1 VETAWL
7 ADLQAL
13 AETLNFSRAAEKR
26 HITQPAFGRRI
37 KSLEDWCGSE
47 LVDRSTH
54 RLKLTP
60 AGEAMLEAAN
70 DIAARLERVIS
81 DLEQMRAA
89 TSTVTFAATHALSFI
104 FFPGWIQ
111 ALGHEASSMP
121 IRLLSDNMN
130 ECERIMTEGRAQF
143 LLCHDHQNSRI
154 RLDRNAYRHV
164 ELATD
169 RLIPVGGRDR
179 DGRPLH
185 SISEA
190 RDRTIPH
197 LAFEETSGMG
207 RILSSALSAHTDRLH
222 LSTVFTSHLA
232 MALKALAIEGKG
244 VAWIP
249 ESLAADEMGPV
260 GRLTSAGSDDWAV
273 DVKIVLIRPRARLTD
288 IAESFWTLVQGKDWR
303 SSRWPLTAMVP
314 PGQQVIS

>member
-1 VETAWL
+1 METAWL

-60 AGEAMLEAAN
+60 AGEAMLEAAG
-70 DIAARLERVIS
+70 DIAARLERVS
-81 DLEQMRAA
+81 QTLAQLRAA

-111 ALGHEASSMP
+111 SLGHEASTMP

-130 ECERIMTEGRAQF
+130 ECERIMMEGRAQF
-143 LLCHDHQNSRI
+143 LLCHDHENSRI
-154 RLDRNAYRHV
+154 RLDTSAYRHV

-169 RLIPVGGRDR
+169 RLIPVSGRDR
-179 DGRPLH
+179 DGHALH
-185 SISEA
+185 RISDTA
-190 RDRTIPH
+190 KQTVPY

-207 RILSSALSAHTDRLH
+207 RILSSTLSNPTQPLH

-232 MALKALAIEGKG
+232 MALKALAVEGKG
-244 VAWIP
+244 IAWIP
-249 ESLAADEMGPV
+249 ESLAADEMGPT
-260 GRLTSAGSDDWAV
+260 GRLISSGSADWAI
-273 DVKIVLIRPRARLTD
+273 DVKIVLIRPRTRMSD
-288 IAESFWTLVQGKDWR
+288 IAESFWNLVQ
-303 SSRWPLTAMVP
+303 SRHRPSA
-314 PGQQVIS
+314 G

>member
-1 VETAWL
+1 METAWL

-37 KSLEDWCGSE
+37 KSLEDWCGSD

-70 DIAARLERVIS
+70 DIAARLERAS
-81 DLEQMRAA
+81 RDLAQMRAA

-111 ALGHEASSMP
+111 GLGHEASTMP

-154 RLDRNAYRHV
+154 RLDMNAYRHV

-169 RLIPVGGRDR
+169 RLIPVSGRDR
-179 DGRPLH
+179 NGRALH

-190 RDRTIPH
+190 SDRAVPH

-207 RILSSALSAHTDRLH
+207 RILSSTLSSSTDQLP

-232 MALKALAIEGKG
+232 MALKALATEGKG

-249 ESLAADEMGPV
+249 ESLAADEMGPA
-260 GRLTSAGSDDWAV
+260 GRLAPAGSADWAI
-273 DVKIVLIRPRARLTD
+273 DVKIVLIRPRARMTD
-288 IAESFWTLVQGKDWR
+288 IAENFWSLVQGQYR
-303 SSRWPLTAMVP
+303 PSGR
-314 PGQQVIS
+314 

>member
-1 VETAWL
+1 METAWL

-37 KSLEDWCGSE
+37 KSLEDWCGAD

-70 DIAARLERVIS
+70 DIAARLERAS
-81 DLEQMRAA
+81 RDLAQMRAA

-111 ALGHEASSMP
+111 GLGHEASTMP

-169 RLIPVGGRDR
+169 RLIPVSGRDR
-179 DGRPLH
+179 NGRALH

-190 RDRTIPH
+190 SDRAVPH

-207 RILSSALSAHTDRLH
+207 RILSSALSSGTRPLH

-232 MALKALAIEGKG
+232 MALKALAMEGKG

-249 ESLAADEMGPV
+249 ESLATDEMGPA
-260 GRLTSAGSDDWAV
+260 GRLTSSGSTDWAI
-273 DVKIVLIRPRARLTD
+273 DVKIVLIRPRARMTD
-288 IAESFWTLVQGKDWR
+288 IAENFWSLVQGKDRR
-303 SSRWPLTAMVP
+303 SSR
-314 PGQQVIS
+314 